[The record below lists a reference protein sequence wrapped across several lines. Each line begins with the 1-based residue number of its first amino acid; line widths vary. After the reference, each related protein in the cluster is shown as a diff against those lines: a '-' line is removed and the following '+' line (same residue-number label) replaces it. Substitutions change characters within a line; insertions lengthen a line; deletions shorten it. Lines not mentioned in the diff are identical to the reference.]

1 MIHRN
6 NPTVRNTYLYRIYD
20 RHGAL
25 LYVGT
30 ADGPDLR
37 LGAHGNRHRRWW
49 PEAAAA
55 RWERFHDPDEA
66 AYAER
71 VAAVLESPRHG
82 TASGRLQPGTY
93 SEGGR
98 LCPELELELE
108 RYGVVEAEGAKY
120 RSLRLLAARKW
131 CEALDLW
138 RRGRR
143 EDAAGACDWINYF
156 GAELQKIS
164 RITEPEFEKMLA
176 STGLPG
182 R

>member
-6 NPTVRNTYLYRIYD
+6 NQATRNTYLYRIYD

-37 LGAHGNRHRRWW
+37 FGAQGNRHRRWW

-55 RWERFHDPDEA
+55 RWEQFRDPDEA

-71 VAAVLESPRHG
+71 VAAVLEIPRYG
-82 TASGRLQPGTY
+82 TVSGRLQPDAY
-93 SEGGR
+93 IQGGR
-98 LCPELELELE
+98 LCPELDLELD
-108 RYGVVEAEGAKY
+108 RYGVAPADCTRY
-120 RSLRLLAARKW
+120 RSLRVLAARKW

-143 EDAAGACDWINYF
+143 DDAAGACDWINYF
-156 GAELQKIS
+156 GAELHEIS
-164 RITEPEFEKMLA
+164 RITEPEFEKMLGG
-176 STGLPG
+176 TGL
-182 R
+182 RAR